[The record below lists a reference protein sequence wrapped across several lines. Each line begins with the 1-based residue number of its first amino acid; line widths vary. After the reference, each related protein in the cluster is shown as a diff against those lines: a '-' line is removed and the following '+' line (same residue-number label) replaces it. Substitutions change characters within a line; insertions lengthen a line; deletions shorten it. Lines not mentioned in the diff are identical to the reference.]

1 MADKAST
8 IGKAYVQIL
17 PSTEG
22 IASQMTAQL
31 GGEMQSAGDKAGTLM
46 GGAMSG
52 SLLSALSG
60 IGSRIADVMK
70 TAVSEL
76 TSFVSDSV
84 NVGSDFDSAM
94 SQISATMGMTTADI
108 EKNIGGAGDTFD
120 MLREKAKEMGA
131 ATNFSATQAAEG
143 LNILAM
149 SGYDAKNSVDMI
161 EDVLHLAAAGG
172 MDMATAAADISGAM
186 KGFSDEAKD
195 SAYYAD
201 LMAKGATLANTNVT
215 QLGQALSG
223 AAAQGKAYS
232 QDAEDVTLALL
243 RLAEQGETGSNAST
257 MLAAAMK
264 NLYTP
269 TTDALRAMHELG
281 FTAYETLED
290 GSVAAK
296 DVNTA
301 INELNAAITEAATV
315 DGKLNEELANMYVNQ
330 VFGIQGQEAYN
341 KMIVTSTEKQEEWAA
356 ALSDS
361 TGEAAKQYDTMTDNL
376 AGDIDMWNSALEGFR
391 IEISDRVMPTVREF
405 VKFGTSGLS
414 RLTDAF
420 SKGGIE
426 GAADEF
432 GKILG
437 ELSEK
442 INTLLPTVFDV
453 FGRLAVGASEAFAA
467 ALPQFAEGIA
477 AVMPRLVTAF
487 GVIGD
492 ALIQTLPI
500 LIDAAVTLMGE
511 LAAALPDILPAVA
524 EAILGALP
532 PLIEGITDVLPLLID
547 TVIQVVDR
555 IAALLPEILPELFTA
570 VVNAIPLLAQAVA
583 ENLPAVIQTLT
594 DVVNAV
600 AKVIPDILPVL
611 MPALTDGLCA
621 LVEGLAAAAET
632 LPELVGAVIDISMV
646 IIDTILDNQELFLDC
661 GVKVMKAMGKALINH
676 FPEFTESLGK
686 LFVKIVNVLAG
697 WFPKLLNTGKKL
709 WAHIADGFSEG
720 WDGFVSDMT
729 EWGDSVI
736 EACEDIGEEMA
747 DFWGGLWDDMVAL
760 GGNLVKGIVQG
771 LADGWN
777 ECVDKISE
785 FRDTVAE
792 TLCDAFGIHSPS
804 KVMEEQVGKYLA
816 LGIGTG
822 FDKEIGDVSRMIGGE
837 VSSMMTD
844 ITGTGSLEVIAG
856 EGYEQALST
865 APVADTA
872 AGYTASSGNDPA
884 PAPTVLQ
891 FVINGRTFAE
901 ATVGDFN
908 DLLGTQ
914 TVFDMGGYAR

>member
-131 ATNFSATQAAEG
+131 DTNFSATQAAEG

-186 KGFSDEAKD
+186 KGFSDETKD

-201 LMAKGATLANTNVT
+201 LMAKGATLANTNVA
-215 QLGQALSG
+215 QLGEALAGS
-223 AAAQGKAYS
+223 AAQGKAYKQS
-232 QDAEDVTLALL
+232 ADSMTVALL
-243 RLAEQGETGSNAST
+243 RLAEQGEVGANAST
-257 MLAAAMK
+257 MLSAAMK

-269 TTDALRAMHELG
+269 TDVATKAMAELG
-281 FTAYETLED
+281 VSAYDES
-290 GSVAAK
+290 GNFK
-296 DVNTA
+296 DINDVV
-301 INELNAAITEAATV
+301 NELNDSLGKYSDEQQAAYINTI
-315 DGKLNEELANMYVNQ
+315 
-330 VFGIQGQEAYN
+330 FGIQGQEAYN
-341 KMIVTSTEKQEEWAA
+341 KMVVTSIDKQEEWAK

-361 TGEAAKQYDTMTDNL
+361 SGEAAKQYETMTDNL
-376 AGDIDMWNSALEGFR
+376 QGDIDMWNSALEGFK
-391 IEISDRVMPTVREF
+391 IEVSDRVMPTVREF
-405 VKFGTSGLS
+405 VKFGTEGLS
-414 RLTDAF
+414 RLTAAFKEGGISGMVSEF
-420 SKGGIE
+420 SKLLEELTAKVVDILPQVTDVFVKLFIALAGNLADILPTFVGAIKSAVPEIIGALFSIGATLTYCIPDVIDMIAAVISEALKMIPGYLPDIAEMIKNIIPDLINDITEMLPLLLDTIIGI
-426 GAADEF
+426 
-432 GKILG
+432 
-437 ELSEK
+437 
-442 INTLLPTVFDV
+442 INTL
-453 FGRLAVGASEAFAA
+453 SE
-467 ALPQFAEGIA
+467 
-477 AVMPRLVTAF
+477 
-487 GVIGD
+487 
-492 ALIQTLPI
+492 LI
-500 LIDAAVTLMGE
+500 
-511 LAAALPDILPAVA
+511 PDILPPVF
-524 EAILGALP
+524 EAI
-532 PLIEGITDVLPLLID
+532 
-547 TVIQVVDR
+547 
-555 IAALLPEILPELFTA
+555 
-570 VVNAIPLLAQAVA
+570 VNAIPLLAQAVA

-621 LVEGLAAAAET
+621 LVEGLAAAAEA
-632 LPELVGAVIDISMV
+632 LPELVGAVIDISMA

-686 LFVKIVNVLAG
+686 LFVKIVDVLKG

-747 DFWGGLWDDMVAL
+747 DFWGGLWNDMVTL

-771 LADGWN
+771 LVEGWN
-777 ECVDKISE
+777 ECVDKVSE
-785 FRDTVAE
+785 FGDTVVE
-792 TLCDAFGIHSPS
+792 TVCDIFDINSPS

-856 EGYEQALST
+856 GSYEQALST

-872 AGYTASSGNDPA
+872 AGYTAPSGNDPT